1 VGAAVVGFDEGL
13 AVGETVLGLVE
24 GLAVGAA
31 VVGIDQSEG
40 AIVEVIRQREMR
52 DGEEENTPPSNDD
65 DFDDDDSSST
75 SFYIDNDSDYIGHE
89 FQRNREMIIARNM
102 ARITKLGINKDL
114 ESKKTTKRKSA
125 PRSLPSDRPSRRN
138 PLRSSRYN
146 SKYKLHD
153 EEESKN
159 EEKDDYEDDGSSEG
173 GVPCAA
179 PSDKEVEGSSE
190 GGVPCAAH
198 SDKEVEGLSER
209 GEPCA
214 APSDVM
220 NADIMIDTPMSNLN
234 VGSRVLVDYKGT
246 LYNATINKNRVKS
259 GKQEFQ
265 IQYDGNKKPTLKWI
279 PVNCIQS
286 NEVASNQP
294 DEVLCDIDIIDS
306 PLTITTGIDLAPG
319 VGASPGV
326 SIYTVLSGPSPERV
340 SIYDNWPQE
349 ECHTVREEDIPQET
363 RLMKL
368 VRRLN
373 ELKDLPKS
381 KATIKLMK
389 HYTAELKESKMKH
402 EGPYDQLDIMFVPKR
417 GSHRLITTDR
427 GNGIGV
433 QAIPIDTNIDCPGQ
447 RPSIK
452 AMVDFAES
460 IDGAILET
468 GVIFRDVSKRYYIH
482 MNMSRIRDN
491 CRWIVS
497 TEGDCMFAFKH
508 QEKMWIK
515 IYNTMRTEIHN
526 STSNYIRVSLP
537 NQFIGNKNGSTRI
550 ANAVFYT
557 FTKMEDTGDYKP
569 TIDHINR
576 KKTDNRWV
584 NLRPATQQEQSIN
597 RG

>member
-1 VGAAVVGFDEGL
+1 
-13 AVGETVLGLVE
+13 
-24 GLAVGAA
+24 
-31 VVGIDQSEG
+31 
-40 AIVEVIRQREMR
+40 
-52 DGEEENTPPSNDD
+52 
-65 DFDDDDSSST
+65 
-75 SFYIDNDSDYIGHE
+75 
-89 FQRNREMIIARNM
+89 
-102 ARITKLGINKDL
+102 
-114 ESKKTTKRKSA
+114 
-125 PRSLPSDRPSRRN
+125 
-138 PLRSSRYN
+138 
-146 SKYKLHD
+146 
-153 EEESKN
+153 
-159 EEKDDYEDDGSSEG
+159 
-173 GVPCAA
+173 
-179 PSDKEVEGSSE
+179 
-190 GGVPCAAH
+190 
-198 SDKEVEGLSER
+198 
-209 GEPCA
+209 
-214 APSDVM
+214 
-220 NADIMIDTPMSNLN
+220 
-234 VGSRVLVDYKGT
+234 
-246 LYNATINKNRVKS
+246 
-259 GKQEFQ
+259 
-265 IQYDGNKKPTLKWI
+265 
-279 PVNCIQS
+279 
-286 NEVASNQP
+286 
-294 DEVLCDIDIIDS
+294 
-306 PLTITTGIDLAPG
+306 
-319 VGASPGV
+319 
-326 SIYTVLSGPSPERV
+326 
-340 SIYDNWPQE
+340 
-349 ECHTVREEDIPQET
+349 
-363 RLMKL
+363 MKL

>member
-1 VGAAVVGFDEGL
+1 
-13 AVGETVLGLVE
+13 
-24 GLAVGAA
+24 
-31 VVGIDQSEG
+31 
-40 AIVEVIRQREMR
+40 
-52 DGEEENTPPSNDD
+52 
-65 DFDDDDSSST
+65 
-75 SFYIDNDSDYIGHE
+75 
-89 FQRNREMIIARNM
+89 
-102 ARITKLGINKDL
+102 
-114 ESKKTTKRKSA
+114 
-125 PRSLPSDRPSRRN
+125 
-138 PLRSSRYN
+138 
-146 SKYKLHD
+146 
-153 EEESKN
+153 
-159 EEKDDYEDDGSSEG
+159 
-173 GVPCAA
+173 
-179 PSDKEVEGSSE
+179 
-190 GGVPCAAH
+190 
-198 SDKEVEGLSER
+198 
-209 GEPCA
+209 
-214 APSDVM
+214 
-220 NADIMIDTPMSNLN
+220 
-234 VGSRVLVDYKGT
+234 
-246 LYNATINKNRVKS
+246 
-259 GKQEFQ
+259 
-265 IQYDGNKKPTLKWI
+265 
-279 PVNCIQS
+279 
-286 NEVASNQP
+286 
-294 DEVLCDIDIIDS
+294 
-306 PLTITTGIDLAPG
+306 